1 VSWQTRLERG
11 TVGCRADRDD
21 EELCMARV
29 PIEDGFFRIPDDPD
43 EPPRLLGSSC
53 PACGEVFFPR
63 RMVCA
68 RCLHEGTDDV
78 ELSTRGRIWTWTY
91 CHVPMFGG
99 GRLGARSSGAQRSE
113 PEATRPPVEEKKE
126 STGGYGVGQVD
137 LPEGPRVQS
146 ILLGG
151 PDDFEVGMEVELD
164 LEVLREDRDGNEVV
178 IYRFRPV
185 TDDGRPA
192 VDATGATA

>member
-1 VSWQTRLERG
+1 
-11 TVGCRADRDD
+11 
-21 EELCMARV
+21 
-29 PIEDGFFRIPDDPD
+29 
-43 EPPRLLGSSC
+43 
-53 PACGEVFFPR
+53 
-63 RMVCA
+63 
-68 RCLHEGTDDV
+68 
-78 ELSTRGRIWTWTY
+78 
-91 CHVPMFGG
+91 
-99 GRLGARSSGAQRSE
+99 
-113 PEATRPPVEEKKE
+113 
-126 STGGYGVGQVD
+126 
-137 LPEGPRVQS
+137 VQS

>member
-1 VSWQTRLERG
+1 V
-11 TVGCRADRDD
+11 DD
-21 EELCMARV
+21 EELRMARV
-29 PIEDGFFRIPDDPD
+29 PIEDGFFRIPDHPG

-53 PACGEVFFPR
+53 PACDEVFFPR

-91 CHVPMFGG
+91 CHVPMFG
-99 GRLGARSSGAQRSE
+99 
-113 PEATRPPVEEKKE
+113 KKN

-151 PDDFEVGMEVELD
+151 PDDFEIGMEVEID
-164 LEVLREDRDGNEVV
+164 LEALREDRDGHEVV
-178 IYRFRPV
+178 IYRYRPV
-185 TDDGRPA
+185 GAAAP
-192 VDATGATA
+192 VTGATA